1 MEDKVWFVLTDSGS
15 NMIKG
20 KKFFLKYYFISENL
34 LGIRDLQSLH
44 EESREERSKTGDETG
59 YMSGDETADE
69 SDEERGEED
78 LDDHLEATMISH
90 SVALLA
96 YKYTRL
102 PCAAHKVRWDFLETS
117 LYFISLIRFT
127 SLWTNPPAVSLRS
140 SERLSGRP
148 GVLF

>member
-1 MEDKVWFVLTDSGS
+1 
-15 NMIKG
+15 MIKG
-20 KKFFLKYYFISENL
+20 NKFFLKYYFISENL

-59 YMSGDETADE
+59 DE
-69 SDEERGEED
+69 SDEERGEDD

-96 YKYTRL
+96 YSYTRL

-127 SLWTNPPAVSLRS
+127 SLWTNLPAASLRS

>member
-1 MEDKVWFVLTDSGS
+1 M
-15 NMIKG
+15 
-20 KKFFLKYYFISENL
+20 
-34 LGIRDLQSLH
+34 H

-59 YMSGDETADE
+59 DE
-69 SDEERGEED
+69 SDEERGEDD

-96 YKYTRL
+96 YSYTRL
-102 PCAAHKVRWDFLETS
+102 PCAAHKVRRDFLETS
-117 LYFISLIRFT
+117 LYFISLIRYT

>member
-1 MEDKVWFVLTDSGS
+1 
-15 NMIKG
+15 MIKG
-20 KKFFLKYYFISENL
+20 NKFFLKYYFISENL

-59 YMSGDETADE
+59 DE
-69 SDEERGEED
+69 SDEERGEDD

-96 YKYTRL
+96 YSYTRL

>member
-1 MEDKVWFVLTDSGS
+1 M
-15 NMIKG
+15 
-20 KKFFLKYYFISENL
+20 
-34 LGIRDLQSLH
+34 H

-69 SDEERGEED
+69 SDEERGD
-78 LDDHLEATMISH
+78 NLDDDLEATMISH

-127 SLWTNPPAVSLRS
+127 SLLTNPPAVSLRS
-140 SERLSGRP
+140 SARLSGRP